1 MPDEG
6 MFLIP
11 TDEFVNVN
19 TDNVNEMKYV
29 QQYVQNVYSLSWNY
43 FYICQHALI

>member
-11 TDEFVNVN
+11 TDEFANVN
-19 TDNVNEMKYV
+19 TDNVLNEMKYV
-29 QQYVQNVYSLSWNY
+29 QNVYLLSWNY
-43 FYICQHALI
+43 FYIW

>member
-11 TDEFVNVN
+11 TDEFTNVN
-19 TDNVNEMKYV
+19 TDNVLNEMK
-29 QQYVQNVYSLSWNY
+29 YVQNVYSLSWNY
-43 FYICQHALI
+43 FYIW

>member
-11 TDEFVNVN
+11 TDEFTSVN
-19 TDNVNEMKYV
+19 TDNVLNEMK
-29 QQYVQNVYSLSWNY
+29 YVQNVYSLSLNY
-43 FYICQHALI
+43 FYIW